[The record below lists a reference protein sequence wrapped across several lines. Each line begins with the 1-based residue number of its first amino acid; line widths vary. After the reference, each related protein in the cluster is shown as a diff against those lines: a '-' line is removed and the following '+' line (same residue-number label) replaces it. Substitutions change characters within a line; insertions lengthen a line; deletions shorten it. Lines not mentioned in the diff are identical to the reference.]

1 MSELE
6 DLDCAEQG
14 HRWLSFLCYI
24 LLIFFMMQSFARPN
38 IIVPVK
44 IWSIVLLGRTG
55 TCISVTVGSQLG
67 LLNDGGYLFLLSSI
81 K

>member
-1 MSELE
+1 
-6 DLDCAEQG
+6 
-14 HRWLSFLCYI
+14 
-24 LLIFFMMQSFARPN
+24 
-38 IIVPVK
+38 
-44 IWSIVLLGRTG
+44 LLGRTG